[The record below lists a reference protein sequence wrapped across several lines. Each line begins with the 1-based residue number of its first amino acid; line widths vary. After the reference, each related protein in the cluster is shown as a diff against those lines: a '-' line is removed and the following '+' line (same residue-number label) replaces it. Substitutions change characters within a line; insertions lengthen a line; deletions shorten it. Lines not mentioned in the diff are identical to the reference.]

1 MQQHL
6 GFSGAD
12 KKRPKEFP
20 PPDFS
25 HVLDVWTIEL
35 LLKNE

>member
-12 KKRPKEFP
+12 KKSPKEFP

-25 HVLDVWTIEL
+25 HVLDVWTIGL